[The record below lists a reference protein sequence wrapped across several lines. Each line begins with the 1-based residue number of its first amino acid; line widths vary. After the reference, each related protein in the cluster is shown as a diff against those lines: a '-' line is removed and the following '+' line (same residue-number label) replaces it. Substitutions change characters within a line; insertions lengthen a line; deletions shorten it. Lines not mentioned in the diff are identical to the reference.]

1 MRDQL
6 ALKPFGLSPLRG
18 FVLFVATLVVTV
30 FAFLFATAPTAHA
43 APEATWKDGAI
54 VYDGKTFEREED
66 IKAGSP
72 SGLPA
77 GTKVYSYFKP
87 EDITSD
93 NPRIH
98 LIYFPPNSDPT
109 TLTKATYANYK
120 YVPPDQYTDPQGK
133 VSVTLAEASN
143 AEKDEQTTSCAVD
156 GIGWIICPITN
167 FLTQAMDWLFKIM
180 STFLTVRPAQTD
192 QETALYRG
200 WAMMRNIANVAFVMA
215 FLIVIYSQVTSM
227 GLSSY
232 GIKRMLPRLIAAAIL
247 VNVSYWICAIAID
260 LSNIMGY
267 SLYDMLS
274 GMRENLTG
282 SETIG
287 DEYTWKNLGSL
298 ILSGGTAAVGG
309 GLAVYAAVAA
319 AGGPIYMLLPIL
331 LGVIISALVALLIM
345 VARQAIIT
353 ILVII
358 APLAFVAYLLP
369 NTEKYFKKWADL
381 FSTMLLLFPM
391 FSIVLGGAQLAG
403 DAIIA
408 SARQGNG
415 DFNLV
420 ILGMAVKIAP
430 VVITPFLLKFSGSL
444 LGKIAGVVNNPGKGI
459 IDRSR
464 NFAKERADQHTARA
478 LANTKNPGLL
488 ARGAQRIDSGRR
500 KRDGWKKANDARRDA
515 TWAGSDAYSDIH
527 AYSEDSNRIKQIGEN
542 KASEHYANLQQ
553 NSATVQGLDIR
564 ARASKLDLDVSE
576 AKVEANWEAVKAQG
590 RHVNLVANAAGSP
603 QNVLDAINGS
613 QDASRDLAL
622 AGMRKQAA
630 ERVQT
635 LQRGTELMDNT
646 ATVDG
651 VKLQQFAGGID
662 PNGAQRALSE
672 ALTKQHSA
680 RSEAVKNAQ
689 AVIEHKNLDDTAIG
703 KLALGDAGSSGI
715 AVTEDVKEA
724 AIKMVAGGKNAGEID
739 RLLESI
745 DISQTTENH
754 RIALQEA
761 LGANSLRPKYITGT
775 ALGNIKQGTQML
787 GTQGLDQLIQKAVE
801 ANKLSPSALVEQ
813 DPAHLQRV
821 LEAIE
826 RDKSAF
832 DAVGLAK
839 LKANILFAKDPTN
852 QLAGKIGDS
861 DKVLDKILSKL

>member
-1 MRDQL
+1 M
-6 ALKPFGLSPLRG
+6 ALKPFGLSPLRS
-18 FVLFVATLVVTV
+18 FTLFVATLVVTV

-54 VYDGKTFEREED
+54 VYDGKTFERDED
-66 IKAGSP
+66 IKAGNP

-77 GTKVYSYFKP
+77 GTKVYTYFKT

-98 LIYFPPNSDPT
+98 LIYFPPNSDPLN
-109 TLTKATYANYK
+109 LTKATYANYK

-133 VSVTLAEASN
+133 TSVTLAEATD
-143 AEKDEQTTSCAVD
+143 AQKDEQTTSCAVE
-156 GIGWIICPITN
+156 GIGWIICPVTN
-167 FLTQAMDWLFKIM
+167 FLTQAMDWLFKVM

-260 LSNIMGY
+260 LSNIFGY

-287 DEYTWKNLGSL
+287 DEYSWKNLGSL

-309 GLAVYAAVAA
+309 GLAAYAAVAA

-353 ILVII
+353 ILVIV

-369 NTEKYFKKWADL
+369 NTEKYFKKWTDL
-381 FSTMLLLFPM
+381 FSTMLILFPM

-430 VVITPFLLKFSGSL
+430 LVITPFLLKFSGSL

-478 LANTKNPGLL
+478 LANRKNPGLL

-500 KRDGWKKANDARRDA
+500 KRDGWKKANEARADAN
-515 TWAGSDAYSDIH
+515 WANSQAYSDIH
-527 AYSEDSNRIKQIGEN
+527 GYGENSNRIKQVGEN
-542 KASEHYANLQQ
+542 TANKHYADMQQ
-553 NSATVQGLDIR
+553 NNAAIQGLDIR
-564 ARASKLDLDVSE
+564 ARATKLNLDVSE
-576 AKVEANWEAVKAQG
+576 AKVDANWEAVKAG
-590 RHVNLVANAAGSP
+590 KPRDLTVMAGGGPSAS
-603 QNVLDAINGS
+603 VLEAINQS
-613 QDASRDLAL
+613 PDAARDLAL

-635 LQRGTELMDNT
+635 LQRGTELMNNT

-651 VKLQQFAGGID
+651 VQLQQFAGGID
-662 PNGAQRALSE
+662 PAGAQRALSE

-689 AVIEHKNLDDTAIG
+689 AVIEHQNLTYEDMG
-703 KLALGDAGSSGI
+703 KLALGDAGSTGI
-715 AVTEDVKEA
+715 APTEDVKEA
-724 AIKMVAGGKNAGEID
+724 AINMVAGGKNASEID
-739 RLLESI
+739 TLLENI
-745 DISQTTENH
+745 NITTLSENH
-754 RIALQEA
+754 RIALHDA

-775 ALGNIKQGTQML
+775 ALSGIKQGTQRL
-787 GTQGLDQLIQKAVE
+787 GTQGVDKLIQKAVE
-801 ANKLSPSALVEQ
+801 ANKLSPATLVEQ
-813 DPAHLQRV
+813 DPAHLGRV

-861 DKVLDKILSKL
+861 DKVLDKILTKL